1 MAARR
6 LDLVPSPV
14 TALPMVPSAYPG
26 VVAARELLDRV
37 AAERDRAEASLTEAG
52 AALENHRAAAAAQML
67 ADLAAGATG
76 DDSSEADLLA
86 RIDAARRRL
95 QTATAAVE
103 LARQQHQ
110 EQLSVARVAFSR
122 QLRPTLVAAMAA
134 ARAKVH
140 DAITVNEQ
148 LRRLAAH
155 GREHDEQ
162 ALAPWEAAYPLPSLE
177 RLAELDA
184 AREALF
190 AEPEPL
196 QGRVLVRFTGVAMP
210 YNPGDTAALPADE
223 AILQVRAGLAVCVHD
238 EDARRLGLHKLVAF
252 DKPQWLKLLKDFTPM
267 FGVVTPEGTKAEFDA
282 ATAARLVNLGLAE
295 PVK

>member
-1 MAARR
+1 
-6 LDLVPSPV
+6 
-14 TALPMVPSAYPG
+14 MVPSAYPG

-122 QLRPTLVAAMAA
+122 QLRPT
-134 ARAKVH
+134 
-140 DAITVNEQ
+140 
-148 LRRLAAH
+148 
-155 GREHDEQ
+155 
-162 ALAPWEAAYPLPSLE
+162 
-177 RLAELDA
+177 
-184 AREALF
+184 
-190 AEPEPL
+190 
-196 QGRVLVRFTGVAMP
+196 
-210 YNPGDTAALPADE
+210 
-223 AILQVRAGLAVCVHD
+223 
-238 EDARRLGLHKLVAF
+238 
-252 DKPQWLKLLKDFTPM
+252 
-267 FGVVTPEGTKAEFDA
+267 
-282 ATAARLVNLGLAE
+282 
-295 PVK
+295 